1 MLDTF
6 KGDIVTEYIEDNII
20 PDEEIAQILGITDL

>member
-20 PDEEIAQILGITDL
+20 PDEEIA